1 MQGKLPERVDPKRLA
16 HQGARLAGSIPAAA
30 LSRLGA
36 AFEIRGAAQVEL
48 AFGWSAEGRV
58 QIRGEISVPLAGTC
72 QRCLQEYVTTLR
84 ADVDL
89 EIGESPRDTEQ
100 DFELVLG
107 ADERLDIVELVEDE
121 LLLAAPMIAL
131 HPRGE
136 CSAPDGA
143 DDEPA
148 PTAEAARKPFADL
161 QALWTRT
168 KK

>member
-30 LSRLGA
+30 LNRLGA
-36 AFEIRGAAQVEL
+36 AFELRGAAQAEL
-48 AFGWSAEGRV
+48 GFGWSDGGRV
-58 QIRGEISVPLAGTC
+58 RVSGEISVPIAGTC
-72 QRCLQEYVTTLR
+72 QRCLQEYVTTLH

-107 ADERLDIVELVEDE
+107 PDERLDIVELVEDE

-131 HPRGE
+131 HARGE
-136 CSAPDGA
+136 CAAPDDGA

-148 PTAEAARKPFADL
+148 SDAARRPFADL
-161 QALWTRT
+161 QAQWTRT